1 MSELL
6 QTGERGRELTA
17 EEWEKV
23 DKLVDEM
30 GWPYYKARL
39 ALGLEPP
46 ADQNAP
52 SNSRL
57 SSGQN
62 VSADEKPRPH
72 QRSDLAAFDTRTQQA
87 HEASGQGPLTE
98 EQKQT
103 NRDGIRMVR
112 TALRNARAACRP
124 AVG

>member
-1 MSELL
+1 MSKLL

-30 GWPYYKARL
+30 GWSYHEARWK
-39 ALGLEPP
+39 LGLL

-52 SNSRL
+52 SNSQL

-62 VSADEKPRPH
+62 VSADEKLQPQPR
-72 QRSDLAAFDTRTQQA
+72 RCYFAAFDTRTGDA
-87 HEASGQGPLTE
+87 MSAYVS
-98 EQKQT
+98 EQESSDAKW
-103 NRDGIRMVR
+103 G
-112 TALRNARAACRP
+112 RN
-124 AVG
+124 

>member
-1 MSELL
+1 MSELA

-30 GWPYYKARL
+30 GCSYYGARW
-39 ALGLEPP
+39 ALGFEPP
-46 ADQNAP
+46 SCQDVHA
-52 SNSRL
+52 NSQPL
-57 SSGQN
+57 SGQN
-62 VSADEKPRPH
+62 ISADEKPRP
-72 QRSDLAAFDTRTQQA
+72 RRRCYFAAFDTRTEQA
-87 HEASGQGPLTE
+87 HKASGQGPLTE

-112 TALRNARAACRP
+112 AALGKARAA
-124 AVG
+124 

>member
-1 MSELL
+1 MSELS
-6 QTGERGRELTA
+6 QTGERDRELTA
-17 EEWEKV
+17 EEWKMV

-46 ADQNAP
+46 ADQIVHA
-52 SNSRL
+52 NSQPL
-57 SSGQN
+57 PDQN
-62 VSADEKPRPH
+62 ISVNKKTPPCE
-72 QRSDLAAFDTRTQQA
+72 RSRFDTRTQQA

-112 TALRNARAACRP
+112 TALRNARAA
-124 AVG
+124 

>member
-17 EEWEKV
+17 EEWKMV

-46 ADQNAP
+46 SCQDVHA
-52 SNSRL
+52 NSQPL
-57 SSGQN
+57 SGQN
-62 VSADEKPRPH
+62 ISADEKPRP
-72 QRSDLAAFDTRTQQA
+72 RRRCYFVAFDTRTQQA

-112 TALRNARAACRP
+112 TALRNARAA
-124 AVG
+124 

>member
-1 MSELL
+1 MSELS

-30 GWPYYKARL
+30 GCSYYGARW
-39 ALGLEPP
+39 ALGFEPP
-46 ADQNAP
+46 SCQDVHA
-52 SNSRL
+52 NSQPL
-57 SSGQN
+57 SGQN
-62 VSADEKPRPH
+62 ISADEKPRP
-72 QRSDLAAFDTRTQQA
+72 RRRCYFVAFDTRTQQA

-103 NRDGIRMVR
+103 NRDGIRMAR
-112 TALRNARAACRP
+112 TALRNVRAA
-124 AVG
+124 

>member
-6 QTGERGRELTA
+6 QVGDEWDCELTA

-23 DKLVDEM
+23 DELVDKT
-30 GWPYYKARL
+30 GCSYYRARW
-39 ALGLEPP
+39 ALGFKPP
-46 ADQNAP
+46 SCQIVHA
-52 SNSRL
+52 NSQPL
-57 SSGQN
+57 SGQN
-62 VSADEKPRPH
+62 VSADEKPRP
-72 QRSDLAAFDTRTQQA
+72 RRRCYFVAFDTRTQQA

-112 TALRNARAACRP
+112 TALRNARAA
-124 AVG
+124 

>member
-17 EEWEKV
+17 EEWKMV

-46 ADQNAP
+46 SCQIVHANSQPLPDQNISVNKKTP
-52 SNSRL
+52 PCERSR
-57 SSGQN
+57 
-62 VSADEKPRPH
+62 
-72 QRSDLAAFDTRTQQA
+72 FDTRTQQA
-87 HEASGQGPLTE
+87 HDASGQGPLTE

-112 TALRNARAACRP
+112 TALRNARAA
-124 AVG
+124 